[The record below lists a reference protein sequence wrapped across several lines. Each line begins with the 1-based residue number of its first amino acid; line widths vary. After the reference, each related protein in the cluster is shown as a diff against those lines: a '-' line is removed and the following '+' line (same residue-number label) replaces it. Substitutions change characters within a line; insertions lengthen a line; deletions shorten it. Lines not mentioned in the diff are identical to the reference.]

1 MVYTQPL
8 SAQTASNYPAAHQ
21 EANTPSP
28 AAPKETES
36 SSQPENTDSSFSVGD
51 AVWVVMRT
59 ISTAAECL
67 NFVCRKVV
75 VLTSVCIG
83 GFIGLLQYAHE
94 NLGSRTV
101 QKLPAEDNN
110 RIDQQPPS
118 QPSDKVQPLP
128 SLSPPPVEEYV
139 SKGAN
144 RWKSFVESSTTPGS
158 TYSWMQLLGTALSII
173 SSILVLGVVGSA
185 ILHIPALLLKPVPY
199 IKLDESIP
207 PTELSTQTASTLPL
221 NQQEPKAPAPD
232 PVVDGQPLDNAA
244 SQPPPPQIE
253 QQPAFVTSGE
263 SSQGLL
269 DIQSTPSVEANNI
282 NPGSH
287 QPTIAADQYQTPP
300 PQEPLTSSA
309 HTTQQPIT
317 SVSSPQPTLKAPADT
332 LPTNITTP
340 TGHQVPTSV
349 TVDTHCLS

>member
-1 MVYTQPL
+1 MGYPQPL
-8 SAQTASNYPAAHQ
+8 SAQTASNYPAAHP
-21 EANTPSP
+21 EVNTATP

-36 SSQPENTDSSFSVGD
+36 SSQPENTDSRFSVGD

-101 QKLPAEDNN
+101 QKVPAEENS

-118 QPSDKVQPLP
+118 QPSDKVQPPP
-128 SLSPPPVEEYV
+128 SLQNPPVEEYV

-144 RWKSFVESSTTPGS
+144 RWKSFLESSTTPGS
-158 TYSWMQLLGTALSII
+158 TYSWMDLLSRALSII
-173 SSILVLGVVGSA
+173 SSILVLGLVGSA
-185 ILHIPALLLKPVPY
+185 ILHIPALLLKAVPY
-199 IKLDESIP
+199 IKLDESMP
-207 PTELSTQTASTLPL
+207 PELSPQTASILPL
-221 NQQEPKAPAPD
+221 NQQEPKAQALA
-232 PVVDGQPLDNAA
+232 PVVDGQPLGNAA

-253 QQPAFVTSGE
+253 QKPAVVTSGE
-263 SSQGLL
+263 SSQGVL
-269 DIQSTPSVEANNI
+269 DIQSAPPVDANNI
-282 NPGSH
+282 HPGSH
-287 QPTIAADQYQTPP
+287 QPTIAADQYQTSP
-300 PQEPLTSSA
+300 PQEPQTSSA
-309 HTTQQPIT
+309 HTTQQPVT
-317 SVSSPQPTLKAPADT
+317 SASSPQPTLKAPAYT

-349 TVDTHCLS
+349 TVDTHCP